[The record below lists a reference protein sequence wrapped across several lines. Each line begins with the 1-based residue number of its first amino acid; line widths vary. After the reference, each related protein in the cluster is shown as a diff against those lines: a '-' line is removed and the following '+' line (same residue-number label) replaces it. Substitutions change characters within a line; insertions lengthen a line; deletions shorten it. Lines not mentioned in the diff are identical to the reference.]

1 LVFSVA
7 CGLAAC
13 VPSVPHGG
21 AHPVDPGDAG
31 GTADPSTEAPP
42 FPASSTPTSPRPDA
56 GNVGN
61 VGDVGSFDAGGV
73 TAARAEGGSDAPPAT
88 RDAASAAAPDAEPEA
103 PSARAPRPGEISIDE
118 LLVDPAGDDLGHEW
132 IEIAN
137 VAAEP
142 LDLATLHVSDGTTDV
157 AIDAGVLAAGALLV
171 LGQSTDRAHNGD
183 APVDRAYG
191 TRLSLNNGGDHV
203 AICLSACESG
213 LTLDAVAW
221 TAPWDADYVG
231 HAVIVAPGATC
242 PAEEPYGT
250 GGNFGSPGRANPPC
264 PRVTVEPADGGAHDG
279 RAPLDAPMTDARA
292 PSGG

>member
-1 LVFSVA
+1 MRFTACSVA
-7 CGLAAC
+7 LSIVCGVAC

-21 AHPVDPGDAG
+21 AHPVDESDAAG
-31 GTADPSTEAPP
+31 GADPSTEAPP
-42 FPASSTPTSPRPDA
+42 FPASSTSLPSPDGA
-56 GNVGN
+56 GIEP
-61 VGDVGSFDAGGV
+61 FDAGGA
-73 TAARAEGGSDAPPAT
+73 TPARADGGADTTRDAMSDGAADAKPDAPSDAPF
-88 RDAASAAAPDAEPEA
+88 
-103 PSARAPRPGEISIDE
+103 ARTPRAGEISIDE

-157 AIDAGVLAAGALLV
+157 AVDAGVLPAGALLV

-191 TRLSLNNGGDHV
+191 TRLSLNNGGDRV
-203 AICLSACESG
+203 AVCLGPCASG
-213 LTLDAVAW
+213 LTLDAVTW
-221 TAPWDADYVG
+221 TAPWGVDYVG

-264 PRVTVEPADGGAHDG
+264 PPAPVEPADGGAVDG
-279 RAPLDAPMTDARA
+279 RSPLDAPTADAR
-292 PSGG
+292 G